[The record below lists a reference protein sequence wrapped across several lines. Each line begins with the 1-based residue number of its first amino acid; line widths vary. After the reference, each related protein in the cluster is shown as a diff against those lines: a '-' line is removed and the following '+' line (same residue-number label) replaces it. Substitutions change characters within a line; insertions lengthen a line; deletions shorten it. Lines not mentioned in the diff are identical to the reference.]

1 MILGVGIDICDIKR
15 IDKVL
20 LCYGDRFKNR
30 CFTEKEIIKCDKVKN
45 SSSCYAKRFS
55 AKESVSKALG
65 TGMKMGVA
73 WKNIEVINL
82 KSGKPTVNL
91 NGKALKVLKNM
102 IPENMKS
109 NISISITDEKDLAQ
123 SIVIIE
129 AN

>member
-73 WKNIEVINL
+73 WKNIEIINL

-91 NGKALKVLKNM
+91 NGNALKVLKNM

-109 NISISITDEKDLAQ
+109 SISISITDEKDLAQ

>member
-73 WKNIEVINL
+73 WKNIEIINL
-82 KSGKPTVNL
+82 KSVKPTVNL
-91 NGKALKVLKNM
+91 NGNALKVLKNM

-109 NISISITDEKDLAQ
+109 SISISITDEKDLAQ